1 MSKEIVKQNPK
12 PTQLEKNIAD
22 NVLNRIS
29 ILEKQGGI
37 NLPPNY
43 SAANALKS
51 AWLIIQQTKNKDS
64 KVALEVCTKESI
76 GNSLLDM
83 VIQGLSPAKKQCYFI
98 VRGNQLCMDRSYFG
112 TVTVC
117 KRLSNVHDAFARAV
131 FEDDEFEYHVDTT
144 TLDIVID
151 KHVPSLE
158 TIDPDKVKAAY
169 SVVVRSDG
177 TLYIEIMNS
186 EQIKRAWNQGAM
198 KGQSGAHKNFAEEMS
213 KKTVLNRGCKLFIN
227 SSSDSDLLID
237 SINRTTE
244 LEYLPEPAEEIPE
257 PKSISEGN
265 KPEPI
270 KDADESASD
279 PRYSDPQ
286 FFIDTFES
294 CTTVKECDDFAKAQ
308 DENIRKFNNDTIN
321 KINKA
326 YLARCKELKGK

>member
-1 MSKEIVKQNPK
+1 
-12 PTQLEKNIAD
+12 
-22 NVLNRIS
+22 
-29 ILEKQGGI
+29 
-37 NLPPNY
+37 
-43 SAANALKS
+43 
-51 AWLIIQQTKNKDS
+51 
-64 KVALEVCTKESI
+64 
-76 GNSLLDM
+76 M

-131 FEDDEFEYHVDTT
+131 FEDDEFEYHVDIT

-151 KHVPSLE
+151 KHVSSLQ

-213 KKTVLNRGCKLFIN
+213 KKTVLNRGCKLFVN
-227 SSSDSDLLID
+227 SSSDSNLLID

-244 LEYLPEPAEEIPE
+244 LEYLPEPPEEIPE
-257 PKSISEGN
+257 PKSLSESQ
-265 KPEPI
+265 KEPDG
-270 KDADESASD
+270 KGENVKEESNSD
-279 PRYSDPQ
+279 PRYSDAQ
-286 FFIDTFES
+286 FYIDTFEG
-294 CTTVKECDDFAKAQ
+294 CTTIKQADDFAKDQA
-308 DENIRKFNNDTIN
+308 ENIQSFDKETAN
-321 KINKA
+321 KINQTYMKVSKQ
-326 YLARCKELKGK
+326 LRGK